1 MVPQALDQTDLAILR
16 LLQEDA
22 RLTQAQ
28 LAQRLHL
35 SQTSCW
41 RRVRQLEDSGVIA
54 RRVALVDPGAV
65 GLTVSV
71 IASVS
76 LTEHSDEARAS
87 FERLVADRPEV
98 VECYSMTGDR
108 DYMLRVVV
116 EDVAAYDRF
125 LTTHLLHHPVVAS
138 ASSSFALRQIKYTTA
153 LPLPG
158 GQPS

>member
-1 MVPQALDQTDLAILR
+1 MARLDETDLEILK

-22 RLTQAQ
+22 RLTQAE
-28 LAQRLHL
+28 LAKRLAL
-35 SQTSCW
+35 SQTSSW

-54 RRVALVDPGAV
+54 RRVALVNPQAV
-65 GLTVSV
+65 DLTVSV

-87 FERLVADRPEV
+87 FETLVAGRPEV

-116 EDVAAYDRF
+116 KDVEAYDRF

-153 LPLPG
+153 LPL
-158 GQPS
+158 GQTPAMSR